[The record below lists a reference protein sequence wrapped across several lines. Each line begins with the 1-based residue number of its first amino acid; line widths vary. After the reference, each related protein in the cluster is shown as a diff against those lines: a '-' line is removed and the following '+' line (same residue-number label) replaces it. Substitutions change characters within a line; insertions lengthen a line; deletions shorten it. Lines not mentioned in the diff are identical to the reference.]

1 MAGPKAHSP
10 KQRHIKSLV
19 FVLICSLVL
28 FNSGTVN
35 GKPRLIEKNSSC
47 NALRI
52 MARVYMTYGDYEKA
66 RPFAERALTLART
79 KNASDLQ
86 LSLCLIDL
94 AWLYRNQGKLADA
107 EKICKLGLKLQ
118 EKVYYKNHPY
128 VAYTLR
134 ILSSI
139 YQGQSK
145 YHQAKT
151 ALERA
156 MVIMQASHPPNDQVI
171 APFLVDTAELLVAQ
185 GDFEKA
191 ESYYQKAMVLIK
203 NSYGPDHLYTANV
216 LASMAEL
223 FALQERYAKA
233 EKLINQAIATQEKIY
248 GSDHHLIAPS
258 WLTKAKVCQ
267 VKGDHAQAKSLIRK
281 VLVAVEKT
289 GDMARFAKFKKRA
302 EEIYASMQT
311 AYGPIAKATRQRES
325 TAE

>member
-1 MAGPKAHSP
+1 MTQKDKTNHLT
-10 KQRHIKSLV
+10 QKSKTI
-19 FVLICSLVL
+19 FLVL
-28 FNSGTVN
+28 VLGLVLLKGSMAD
-35 GKPRLIEKNSSC
+35 GKPWQGQKSPPC
-47 NALRI
+47 KTLRS
-52 MARVYMTYGDYEKA
+52 MARVYMAYGDYAKA
-66 RPFAERALTLART
+66 QPLAEEALALART
-79 KNASDLQ
+79 KNASDSELC
-86 LSLCLIDL
+86 LCLIDL

-151 ALERA
+151 ALDRA
-156 MVIMQASHPPNDQVI
+156 MVIMQASHSPDDQVI

-203 NSYGPDHLYTANV
+203 NSYGPNHLYTANV

-223 FALQERYAKA
+223 FALQGRYDKA
-233 EKLINQAIATQEKIY
+233 EELIDCAVATQERIY
-248 GSDHHLIAPS
+248 GPDHHLIAPT
-258 WLTKAKVCQ
+258 WLTKAEVCYAKGNYTHAEQ
-267 VKGDHAQAKSLIRK
+267 LIEKALSTVK
-281 VLVAVEKT
+281 KT
-289 GDMARFAKFKKRA
+289 GNMDKFTELERRA
-302 EEIYASMQT
+302 EEIRVGRHVASG
-311 AYGPIAKATRQRES
+311 GPIAKATR
-325 TAE
+325 